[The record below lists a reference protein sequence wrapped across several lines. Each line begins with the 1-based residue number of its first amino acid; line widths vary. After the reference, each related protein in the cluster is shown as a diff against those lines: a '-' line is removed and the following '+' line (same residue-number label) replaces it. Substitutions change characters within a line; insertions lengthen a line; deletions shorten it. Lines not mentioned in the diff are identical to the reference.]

1 MGSVPA
7 TKRPLS
13 EDVTQPTTH
22 EWASRVA
29 FLRDIATETYTEWRG
44 DRTLRL
50 GAGLAYY
57 ALFTFVPFLALT
69 AALAEDLFGLAEFE
83 QFLTDRIGQ
92 LGVADAESAGKS
104 IADELGSRSART
116 SFGLVGFGSLLFAS
130 SLVFMAL
137 VDAVNTI
144 WHAPVRAGFGN
155 SIRRRLI
162 SFLMV
167 LGTGSVMVTAFAISA
182 VSGAAERFIPGD
194 IAILDSLAGLVS
206 SLASA
211 SALVVALVLLFRY
224 TGPVRVPW
232 LAGIVSASITTVLL
246 IVGTGAIGWYLRNY
260 GGASL
265 SGAFGAVLIALTW
278 VYYEAQIL
286 LAGLQLAKVLTRPID
301 EATENLPLGDAAVQG
316 DD

>member
-1 MGSVPA
+1 M
-7 TKRPLS
+7 
-13 EDVTQPTTH
+13 TQPTVH
-22 EWASRVA
+22 EVMARARYVRVVV
-29 FLRDIATETYTEWRG
+29 TETYAQWRG

-57 ALFTFVPFLALT
+57 TLFTFVPFLALT
-69 AALAEDLFGLAEFE
+69 AALAGQLFGLAEFE
-83 QFLTDRIGQ
+83 QFLTDRVGQ
-92 LGVADAESAGKS
+92 FGVADAETAGAS
-104 IADELGSRSART
+104 IADELGSRSSRT

-130 SLVFMAL
+130 SLVFLAL

-144 WHAPVRAGFGN
+144 WHAPVRAGFRD
-155 SIRRRLI
+155 SIRRRLV

-167 LGTGSVMVTAFAISA
+167 FGTGSVMVTAFAISA

-194 IAILDSLAGLVS
+194 IAILDSLASVLT

-232 LAGIVSASITTVLL
+232 LASVVSASITTVLL

-286 LAGLQLAKVLTRPID
+286 LVGVQLAKVLTRSTG
-301 EATENLPLGDAAVQG
+301 ETTEDPPLGDAGVQG

>member
-1 MGSVPA
+1 MSCSQHGSIRSA
-7 TKRPLS
+7 RPLG
-13 EDVTQPTTH
+13 EDVTPPTTH
-22 EWASRVA
+22 ESMSRVA
-29 FLRDIATETYTEWRG
+29 FVRGIVTETYAQWRG

-69 AALAEDLFGLAEFE
+69 AALAGQLFGLAEFE

-92 LGVADAESAGKS
+92 FGVADAESAGES

-130 SLVFMAL
+130 SLVFLAL

-144 WHAPVRAGFGN
+144 WHAPVRAGFRN

-167 LGTGSVMVTAFAISA
+167 LVTGVVVIAALAVSA
-182 VSGAAERFIPGD
+182 VSGAVERLVPGSFE
-194 IAILDSLAGLVS
+194 IAGTVSDLIGWAASSSTLAVGLT
-206 SLASA
+206 
-211 SALVVALVLLFRY
+211 LLFRY
-224 TGPVRVPW
+224 VGPVRAPW
-232 LAGIVSASITTVLL
+232 LSTALSAIATSFLMVIGAQAIT
-246 IVGTGAIGWYLRNY
+246 WYLTTF
-260 GGASL
+260 GGSSL
-265 SGAFGAVLIALTW
+265 SGAFGAVLLMLSW

-286 LAGLQLAKVLTRPID
+286 LGGVQLLKTLTTRLGL
-301 EATENLPLGDAAVQG
+301 LPTTDPAL
-316 DD
+316 

>member
-1 MGSVPA
+1 M
-7 TKRPLS
+7 
-13 EDVTQPTTH
+13 
-22 EWASRVA
+22 SRVA
-29 FLRDIATETYTEWRG
+29 FVRGIVTETYAQWRG

-69 AALAEDLFGLAEFE
+69 AALAGQLFGLAEFE

-92 LGVADAESAGKS
+92 FGVADAESAGES

-130 SLVFMAL
+130 SLVFLAL

-144 WHAPVRAGFGN
+144 WHAPVRAGFRN

-167 LGTGSVMVTAFAISA
+167 LGTGSVLVAAFAISA

-194 IAILDSLAGLVS
+194 IAIVDSLAVVVT

-211 SALVVALVLLFRY
+211 SALIVALVLLFRY
-224 TGPVRVPW
+224 TGPDRVPW
-232 LAGIVSASITTVLL
+232 LASIVSASITTVLL

-286 LAGLQLAKVLTRPID
+286 LVGVQLAKVLTRRTGGT
-301 EATENLPLGDAAVQG
+301 TEDLSLGDAAVQG